1 MPAGFG
7 KVKRVNI
14 VQDPRSTRRNLN
26 LYVLAENANGKFSA
40 PTSKLKTNLKTWIDR
55 YRMIN
60 DSVDILDG
68 KIINY
73 GIQFEVIAETDA
85 NRFEVL
91 NACVSK
97 LQEKVLNVAKEM
109 GEPVYLSEIF
119 KSLNSVDGVVDTTM
133 VKLINKT
140 GGSYSS
146 FNYEIEKNLSND
158 GRFLVVPED
167 AVADVLFPEDDIT
180 GVVK

>member
-1 MPAGFG
+1 MPSGCG

-14 VQDPRSTRRNLN
+14 VQDPRSTSRNLN
-26 LYVLAENANGKFSA
+26 MYVLAESVNGKFIA
-40 PTSKLKTNLKTWIDR
+40 PTTQLKTNLKSWLER

-73 GIQFEVIAETDA
+73 GIEFEVIAETSS

-91 NACVSK
+91 NNCTKRLKEK
-97 LQEKVLNVAKEM
+97 LLNVAKEM
-109 GEPVYLSEIF
+109 GEPVYLTEIY
-119 KSLNSVDGVVDTTM
+119 KHLNSVPGVVDTTA
-133 VKLINKT
+133 VKLVNKT

-146 FNYEIEKNLSND
+146 FNYEMDKNMSSD
-158 GRFLVVPED
+158 GRFLIIPAD
-167 AVADVLFPEDDIT
+167 AVADVLFSDDDIS
-180 GVVK
+180 GVIK